1 MRPWPS
7 RSVRTVSQSL
17 EPPRQVGCWVMLCN
31 IRWSV
36 LISLRDVVKLHGR
49 LLWTYSRRRGNFLQR
64 VVDIVP
70 LSDMLYDQWM
80 AYLFTTR
87 CWSFRQRDVIG
98 QCLQRVVIKS
108 LRVVVYASTSTT
120 AFHNCTCIVHVV
132 HSVDT
137 RSQRPAQ
144 HTGLYIELVAAIST
158 VFCRQNNNNVII
170 TAPAVSL
177 CVVAARSCC
186 GAEELESSRQ
196 RDTLHQTIIVVDVA
210 RVYRL

>member
-1 MRPWPS
+1 MNGLLIYNALLIVQATR
-7 RSVRTVSQSL
+7 
-17 EPPRQVGCWVMLCN
+17 CN
-31 IRWSV
+31 
-36 LISLRDVVKLHGR
+36 
-49 LLWTYSRRRGNFLQR
+49 WTMSTTRRNK
-64 VVDIVP
+64 I
-70 LSDMLYDQWM
+70 
-80 AYLFTTR
+80 TTR
-87 CWSFRQRDVIG
+87 CS
-98 QCLQRVVIKS
+98 
-108 LRVVVYASTSTT
+108 VYASTPTT
-120 AFHNCTCIVHVV
+120 AFDNCTCIVHVV

-158 VFCRQNNNNVII
+158 VFCHQNNNNVII